1 MATPAI
7 INVMSRAAEKAAR
20 SLKRDFYEVENLQI
34 SIKGPGDFVSA
45 ADKRAES
52 ILHEELSKA
61 RPEAGFL
68 MEESGEIKGTADSRF
83 IIDPLDGTNNFLH
96 GVPYWCISIALEE
109 QGKITAG
116 IVLDPIGDEMFY
128 ATKGGGAWM
137 RGNKRLRVSGRKDLG
152 MCLIASN
159 APLLSNEYDKHIAQ
173 VKAIHQRQA
182 VLRHNGA
189 SALDLCYTAAG
200 RYDAFFQ
207 GSPSH
212 GPKAWDVAAGSLIVR
227 EAGGMV
233 TEINGQTNPV
243 YNQNVLAANEH
254 IYAQLK
260 DILNAK

>member
-7 INVMSRAAEKAAR
+7 ITVMSRAAEKAAR

-45 ADKRAES
+45 ADKRAEA

-68 MEESGEIKGTADSRF
+68 MEEGGEIKGKADSRF

-116 IVLDPIGDEMFY
+116 VVLDPIGDEMFY

-137 RGNKRLRVSGRKDLG
+137 RGNKRLRVSGRKDLP
-152 MCLIASN
+152 MTLIASSQLPYVTEIGN
-159 APLLSNEYDKHIAQ
+159 RILPRVS
-173 VKAIHQRQA
+173 A
-182 VLRHNGA
+182 VRSNGA
-189 SALDLCYTAAG
+189 TALDLAYVAAG
-200 RYDAFFQ
+200 RYDAYFDGIHKNQ
-207 GSPSH
+207 
-212 GPKAWDVAAGSLIVR
+212 GPKAWDVAAGSLLVR

-233 TEINGQTNPV
+233 SEINGQTDFLN
-243 YNQNVLAANEH
+243 NQNILAGNES
-254 IYAQLK
+254 IYGQLK